1 MNDNEN
7 KMNNVKQFINEH
19 KTGLIIGACG
29 TVTLAFGAY
38 CYLSGY
44 LSGYCSGYRSGRID
58 QYNTDAIECAMQF
71 NEALK
76 TLDDETKMTVVNA
89 FNAVASNT
97 LSK

>member
-29 TVTLAFGAY
+29 IVTLAFGAY
-38 CYLSGY
+38 C
-44 LSGYCSGYRSGRID
+44 YRSGRID
-58 QYNTDAIECAMQF
+58 QYNTDAIGCAMQF

-76 TLDDETKMTVVNA
+76 TLDDETKMTVINA
-89 FNAVASNT
+89 FNAVASTT

>member
-29 TVTLAFGAY
+29 IVTLAFGAY
-38 CYLSGY
+38 CYRSGY
-44 LSGYCSGYRSGRID
+44 HSGRID
-58 QYNTDAIECAMQF
+58 QYNTDAIGYAMQF

-76 TLDDETKMTVVNA
+76 ALDDETKTTVINA

>member
-29 TVTLAFGAY
+29 IVTLAFGAY
-38 CYLSGY
+38 CY
-44 LSGYCSGYRSGRID
+44 RSGRID
-58 QYNTDAIECAMQF
+58 QLNTDARVFGWQF

-76 TLDDETKMTVVNA
+76 TLDDETKMTVVEA
-89 FNAVASNT
+89 FNAATSNT

>member
-29 TVTLAFGAY
+29 IVTLAFGAY
-38 CYLSGY
+38 CYR
-44 LSGYCSGYRSGRID
+44 SGYRSGRID
-58 QYNTDAIECAMQF
+58 QYNTDTIGCAMQF

-76 TLDDETKMTVVNA
+76 MLDDETKTTVVNA

>member
-29 TVTLAFGAY
+29 IVTLAFGAY
-38 CYLSGY
+38 C
-44 LSGYCSGYRSGRID
+44 YRSGRID
-58 QYNTDAIECAMQF
+58 QYNTDAIGCAMQF

-76 TLDDETKMTVVNA
+76 TLDDETKMTVVKH
-89 FNAVASNT
+89 FKQVMSIT
-97 LSK
+97 PTI

>member
-7 KMNNVKQFINEH
+7 KMNSVKQFINEH

-29 TVTLAFGAY
+29 IVTLAFGAY
-38 CYLSGY
+38 CY
-44 LSGYCSGYRSGRID
+44 RSGRID
-58 QYNTDAIECAMQF
+58 QHNTDAIVFGWQF

-76 TLDDETKMTVVNA
+76 ALDDETKTTVINA
-89 FNAVASNT
+89 FNAAASNT

>member
-29 TVTLAFGAY
+29 IVTLAFGAY
-38 CYLSGY
+38 CYRSGY
-44 LSGYCSGYRSGRID
+44 HSGRID
-58 QYNTDAIECAMQF
+58 QYNTDAIGCAMQF

-76 TLDDETKMTVVNA
+76 TLDDETKTTVINA